1 MPSRS
6 LASLAAA
13 AVIAA
18 AGAAQADYR
27 LTILHINDLHSRIE
41 PISKYDGTCSAEDD
55 AEGKCFGGIA
65 RVKTYL
71 DERRAALA
79 GQNVVTLDA
88 GDQFQG
94 SLFYS
99 TYKGD
104 AAVEFMNQ
112 MGFDAMAVGNHEFDD
127 GPEVLSS
134 FMDKATFP
142 VISGNTSVYYEPSL
156 KSKLNGYV
164 ILEVGGEKIGV
175 VSVLATDTDETSS
188 PGPNVAFSD
197 EVRYLNSI
205 VPEIESQGANK
216 IIALTHV
223 GLNRDL
229 EIAAQVPGID
239 VVVGGHSHTYLSA
252 SDPKRAGAY
261 PTWVTNSEGT
271 LVPVVQAY
279 AYSKYVGEL
288 TIDFD
293 DAGNLLFADGD
304 TKLLDASVTP
314 DPAFAA
320 RVKELGAPIE
330 ELKNKVVASSAAPI
344 NGERG
349 DCRAK
354 ECEMGVLVA
363 EAMLDKTANQGVT
376 IAIQNGGGLR
386 ASIDAGEVTMGEVL
400 TVLPFQNT
408 IATFKL
414 KGADVVAALENGVS
428 QIEDGAGRF
437 PQVAGMRYSFDA
449 AAEPGGRI
457 TQVQVAAGDGWADI
471 DPEAVYG
478 VVSNNYMRLGGD
490 GYKVFASKGMDAYD
504 YGPGLEVTVADYLA
518 ANSPYQPG
526 LRGNIVMG
534 ASLSA
539 AAAAPAA
546 AEEEEAPK
554 EEAAASGDDSAS
566 GKVYVVKSGDSLWEI
581 AKSQLGDATR
591 YTEIVEL
598 NGLGAGATL
607 SIGQEL
613 KMP

>member
-478 VVSNNYMRLGGD
+478 VVSNNYMRSGGD

>member
-288 TIDFD
+288 TVDFD

-478 VVSNNYMRLGGD
+478 VVSNNYMRSGGD

-554 EEAAASGDDSAS
+554 EEAAASGDDSAG